1 MHSIKR
7 LLVMLDLT
15 EHDDIVLDYVNRVAS
30 VLSDEL
36 ESISIIH
43 VAEDID
49 IPKAILDKY
58 PGLIPNIDESINQAI
73 DGKIQNFEHINSIK
87 EISVSTLGGK
97 KLQVVP
103 TFIHD
108 NDIDLLIVNRTDDD
122 DKEVKF
128 LQKLIRRSSCSVAL
142 IPPSVPSNIK
152 HLLVPMD
159 FSNNSLMALNTAK
172 DLCSKHED
180 MHIIGL
186 HIYSLPHGYFKT
198 GLSKNEFIDELI
210 ANAQEEIGKFV
221 EKTGIDK
228 NRFTMHYRQL
238 NTNGIPYMINRF
250 SFNQKIDAIVL
261 GSRGGNTLSS
271 FFLGRVTEAL
281 IDRDQYLPLMVIKN
295 KGENLKIW
303 EALAT

>member
-1 MHSIKR
+1 MHLVKN
-7 LLVMLDLT
+7 LLVTLDLN
-15 EHDDIVLDYVNRVAS
+15 EHDDIIFDFVNRVTS
-30 VLSDEL
+30 VLKEEL
-36 ESISIIH
+36 TSITFIH
-43 VAEDID
+43 VAEEID

-58 PGLIPNIDESINQAI
+58 PRLIPNIDESINKAI
-73 DGKIQNFEHINSIK
+73 EEKLEIYQHINEIN
-87 EISVSTLGGK
+87 EISVVTLGGN
-97 KLQVVP
+97 KLQKIP
-103 TFIHD
+103 QFIRE
-108 NDIDLLIVNRTDDD
+108 NNIDLLIVNRTSDDD
-122 DKEVKF
+122 NEVRY

-172 DLCSKHED
+172 DLFFKHEN
-180 MHIIGL
+180 MHITGL

-228 NRFTMHYRQL
+228 NRFTMHYRQI

-250 SFNQKIDAIVL
+250 SFNHKIDAIVL
-261 GSRGGNTLSS
+261 GSRGGSTLSS

-281 IDRDQYLPLMVIKN
+281 IDRDQYLPLIIVKN
-295 KGENLKIW
+295 KGENLKLW
-303 EALAT
+303 EALSA